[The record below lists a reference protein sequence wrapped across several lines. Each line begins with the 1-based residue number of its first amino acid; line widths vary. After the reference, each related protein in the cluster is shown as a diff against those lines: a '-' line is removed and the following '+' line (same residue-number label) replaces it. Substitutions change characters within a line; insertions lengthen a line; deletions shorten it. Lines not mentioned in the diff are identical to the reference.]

1 MIETRRIS
9 ASTITA
15 EILMNSK
22 VVDDKLGNNFSQ
34 KNIYQNTQHVSEI
47 TLIII
52 VFADHCRCFV
62 LPPILNFL
70 MCLTLYCHEHCI

>member
-34 KNIYQNTQHVSEI
+34 KKYLSKHT
-47 TLIII
+47 T
-52 VFADHCRCFV
+52 CF
-62 LPPILNFL
+62 
-70 MCLTLYCHEHCI
+70 